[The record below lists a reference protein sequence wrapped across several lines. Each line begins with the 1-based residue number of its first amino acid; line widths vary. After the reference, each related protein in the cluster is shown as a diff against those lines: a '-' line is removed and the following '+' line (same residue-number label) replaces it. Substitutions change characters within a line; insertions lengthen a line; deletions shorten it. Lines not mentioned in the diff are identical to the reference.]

1 MRKLIYG
8 INLTVDGCCDHTKMT
23 PEEEMFE
30 YHTQLVRDADVFVYG
45 RKTYQLMVP
54 YWPDILKN
62 PSGETKAD
70 IEFAQAFVSVKKII
84 VFSKTLDKA
93 EGKNTEIIR
102 TNLKDEILKLK
113 QEQGKSILTGG
124 SDIPS
129 QLIQLGLVDEYHI
142 VVHPVIAGEG
152 RRLME
157 GISLQ
162 EKLQLKLVESKT
174 FKSGAIFLHYL
185 KQ

>member
-1 MRKLIYG
+1 MRNVIFA
-8 INLTVDGCCDHTKMT
+8 INTTLDGCCDHTKFR
-23 PEEEMFE
+23 PAEETFE
-30 YHTQLVRDADVFVYG
+30 YITQLLRDADTFVYG

-54 YWPDILKN
+54 YWPDIAKN

-70 IEFAQAFVSVKKII
+70 IEFAQAFDSNKII
-84 VFSKTLDKA
+84 VFSKTLEKA
-93 EGKNTEIIR
+93 EGEKTEIVR

-124 SDIPS
+124 ADIPS

-142 VVHPVIAGEG
+142 VLHPVIAGEG

-162 EKLQLKLVESKT
+162 EKLQLKLVESKI
-174 FKSGAIFLHYL
+174 FKSGYVALHYL

>member
-1 MRKLIYG
+1 MRKLIYA
-8 INLTVDGCCDHTKMT
+8 INLTIDGCCDHTKMI
-23 PEEEMFE
+23 PEAEMFE
-30 YHTQLVRDADVFVYG
+30 FHTNLVRNADVFVYG

-54 YWPDILKN
+54 YWPDIAKN

-70 IEFAQAFVSVKKII
+70 VEFAQAFDSNKII

-93 EGKNTEIIR
+93 EGKNTEIVR
-102 TNLKDEILKLK
+102 TSLKDEILKLK
-113 QEQGKSILTGG
+113 QEQGKYILTGG
-124 SDIPS
+124 ADIPS
-129 QLIQLGLVDEYHI
+129 QLIELGLVDEYHI

-152 RRLME
+152 KRLME

-162 EKLQLKLVESKT
+162 EKLKLKLVESKT
-174 FKSGAIFLHYL
+174 FKSGSVALHYL

>member
-1 MRKLIYG
+1 MI
-8 INLTVDGCCDHTKMT
+8 
-23 PEEEMFE
+23 PEVEMFE
-30 YHTQLVRDADVFVYG
+30 FHTNLVRNADLFVYG

-54 YWPDILKN
+54 YWPDIAKN

-70 IEFAQAFVSVKKII
+70 LEFAQAFDSNKII

-93 EGKNTEIIR
+93 EGKNTEIVR
-102 TNLKDEILKLK
+102 TNLKDKILKLK

-124 SDIPS
+124 ADIPS

-152 RRLME
+152 RRLLE

-162 EKLQLKLVESKT
+162 EKLKLKLVESKT
-174 FKSGAIFLHYL
+174 FKSGSVALHYL